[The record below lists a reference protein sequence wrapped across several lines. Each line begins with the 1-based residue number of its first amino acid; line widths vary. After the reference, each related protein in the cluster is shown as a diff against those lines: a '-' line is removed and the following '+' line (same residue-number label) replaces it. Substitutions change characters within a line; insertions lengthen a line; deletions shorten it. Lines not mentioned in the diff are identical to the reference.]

1 MCGIAGYWGRGSSE
15 ILSDM
20 GRAIAHR
27 GPDDEGTA
35 LVDDIGFVHRR
46 LSIID
51 LSPAGHQPMYSE
63 DGSVVLVFNGE
74 IYNFLEL
81 KQTYLQGC
89 RFRGGS
95 DTEVL
100 LRLYEK
106 QGVSFLE
113 HIRGMFAVALYDRR
127 TKKLILARDPVGKKP
142 LYWTANNG
150 LFVFGSEIKAILR
163 HPGVTKSLDHDA
175 LAKYLVYEYIPGPQ
189 SIFDGIHKL
198 EPGHVLD
205 YDGENIHS
213 SAFENLH
220 PNQGRYGG
228 SFFDAKADF
237 EVLFSD
243 ALKKRMVA
251 DVPVGVFLSG
261 GLDSSMV
268 AYYAART
275 SKTRIKTFSVGF
287 TDTAFDE
294 SKYAREVSHLLDTE
308 HHEFKVEPNNLLAA
322 VQDIPNVLDEPMAD
336 SSIIP
341 SLLLS
346 SFTKSHVTVALGGD
360 GADELFLGYD
370 TFFAHKI
377 GMFYEHIPLAI
388 HRMLNSIVSN
398 LPVSHA
404 YMSFDFKAK
413 KFLSGFG
420 HPPMLRN
427 TLWMS
432 AFTPS
437 ELQLIMHEVPTE
449 EVLFTSALRS
459 YTDGKNGWDNLVS
472 DYLKGYLLEDI
483 LVKVDRASMFSGLEV
498 RSPFLDLEVVKF
510 ALNLP
515 VHYKLHGR
523 KQKYILKELMRSKLP
538 DHIINRTKHGF
549 NMPIGSWI
557 RSDLK
562 EFFHDVLLNGALVR
576 SGLFKREGLA
586 ILLESHIVG
595 TVDNRKKLWSLLVL
609 GLWMEKWYE

>member
-1 MCGIAGYWGRGSSE
+1 MCGIAGYWGRGSSD

-20 GRAIAHR
+20 GSAIAHR
-27 GPDDEGTA
+27 GPDDEGVA

-46 LSIID
+46 LSVID

-81 KQTYLQGC
+81 KQTYLQEC
-89 RFRGGS
+89 HFRGGS

-163 HPGVTKSLDHDA
+163 HPGVTKALNHDA
-175 LAKYLVYEYIPGPQ
+175 IAKYLVYEYVPGPQ
-189 SIFDGIHKL
+189 SIFDGIQKL

-205 YDGENIHS
+205 YDGENIHIS
-213 SAFENLH
+213 QFEKLN
-220 PNQGRYGG
+220 PTQGGYNG
-228 SFFDAKADF
+228 SFLDAKA
-237 EVLFSD
+237 ELKVLFAD
-243 ALKKRMVA
+243 AVKKRMVA

-268 AYYAART
+268 AYYAAHA

-294 SKYAREVSHLLDTE
+294 SEYAREVSRLLDTE
-308 HHEFKVEPNNLLAA
+308 HHEFKVEPKNLLAA
-322 VQDIPNVLDEPMAD
+322 VRDIPNVLDEPMAD
-336 SSIIP
+336 SSVIP

-346 SFTKSHVTVALGGD
+346 SFTKTHVTVALGGD

-370 TFFAHKI
+370 TFFAHKV

-388 HRMLNSIVSN
+388 HRTLKAIVAK

-420 HPPMLRN
+420 YPPMLRN

-432 AFTPS
+432 AFAHN
-437 ELQLIMHEVPTE
+437 ELRLIMHEVPTE
-449 EVLFTSALRS
+449 EVLFTSVLGT

-483 LVKVDRASMFSGLEV
+483 LVKVDRASMFSSLEV

-523 KQKYILKELMRSKLP
+523 KQKYILKELMRNKLP
-538 DHIINRTKHGF
+538 DHIINRSKHGF
-549 NMPIGSWI
+549 NIPIGAWI

-562 EFFHDVLLNGALVR
+562 EFFHDMLLNGALVR
-576 SGLFKREGLA
+576 SGLFKREGLV

-595 TVDNRKKLWSLLVL
+595 AVDNRKKLWSLLVL
-609 GLWMEKWYE
+609 ALWMEKWYE